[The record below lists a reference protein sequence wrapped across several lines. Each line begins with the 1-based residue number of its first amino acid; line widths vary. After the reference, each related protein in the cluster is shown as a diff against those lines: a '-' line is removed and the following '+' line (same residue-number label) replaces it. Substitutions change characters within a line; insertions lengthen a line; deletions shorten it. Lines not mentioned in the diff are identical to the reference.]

1 MFSVQDAETIIF
13 DLVQVLDPQKDIET
27 VYFSSALGR
36 ILAQPVTSNLDFP
49 HWDNSAM
56 DGYAVRWEDVQQA
69 RDENPVVLKII
80 EEIPAGYQ
88 PKLKLQPGEAA
99 RIFTG
104 AVMPHGADTV
114 VMQEV
119 TRREENRV
127 WIQAAP
133 SKPQAFVRKQ
143 AAYYQAGQELLPAG
157 ITIHG
162 TEIAILAALQVKK
175 VSVYRKIKVAI
186 FSTGDELVTPEQ
198 TLQPGQIVD
207 SNQNAIASLLKQLG
221 VEVVILGIVPDQPQ
235 DLEAAMKKA
244 MPLAT
249 TFGGIASSDLVISSG
264 GVSVGEYDYI
274 EQVLTSLGGKIHIQ
288 SVAMKPGKPLTVAT
302 FNQIS
307 NSQILYFGLP
317 GNPVSALVTFWRFVQ
332 PAIKKLSGLSDGW
345 QPTFIK
351 AKARQELCSDGKRE
365 SYIWGK
371 LNLVDGFY
379 EFDVAGGSQVSGN
392 LINLAQTNA
401 LAVLDLE
408 KTVISPGELVTI
420 LLVN

>member
-1 MFSVQDAETIIF
+1 MFSVPEAETIIF
-13 DLVQVLDPQKDIET
+13 NLVPVLDPQKDIE
-27 VYFSSALGR
+27 VVDIQSALGR

-56 DGYAVRWEDVQQA
+56 DGYAVRWEDVQA
-69 RDENPVVLKII
+69 ASDKNPVNLAII

-88 PKLKLQPGEAA
+88 PKLTLQLGEAA

-104 AVMPHGADTV
+104 AVMPTGADTV

-127 WIQAAP
+127 WMQTTP
-133 SKPQAFVRKQ
+133 SKPGAFVRKQ

-157 ITIHG
+157 IRLNG
-162 TEIAILAALQVKK
+162 TEIAILAALQVRKI
-175 VSVYRKIKVAI
+175 SVYRKAKVAI
-186 FSTGDELVTPEQ
+186 FSTGDELTTPDK

-207 SNQNAIASLLKQLG
+207 SNQSAIASLLKQLG
-221 VEVVILGIVPDQPQ
+221 TEVMILGIVPDQPR
-235 DLEAAMKKA
+235 DLEIAIKD
-244 MPLAT
+244 
-249 TFGGIASSDLVISSG
+249 GIASADLVISSG

-274 EQVLTSLGGKIHIQ
+274 EQVLASLGGKIHIQ

-302 FNQIS
+302 FNQI
-307 NSQILYFGLP
+307 QHQQVLYFGLP

-345 QPTFIK
+345 QPAFIK
-351 AKARQELCSDGKRE
+351 ATARQELRSDGKRE

-371 LNLVDGFY
+371 LNLVDGVY

-401 LAVLDLE
+401 LAVLDLGE
-408 KTVISPGELVTI
+408 TVISRGELVKV
-420 LLVN
+420 LLIN